1 MQPGSDAPLSAD
13 SFLDTPRNSP
23 ADAADVAAIAA
34 GVGDIE
40 VPPVTSVLPTPP
52 ESNAPRRILSG
63 MQPTSDS
70 LHLGNYIGAARQWVE
85 LQQNFEAL
93 FFVAD
98 LHALTVNPDPTL
110 LRERTRRTAAQY
122 LAAGIDPAK
131 SILFVQSQVPQ
142 HAELGWLLQCQTG
155 FGEASRMTQFKD
167 KSAKISAGEAAGG
180 SGPTVGL
187 FAYPM
192 LMAGDILLYDS
203 AYVPVGED
211 QRQHLELAR
220 DLAERLNAR
229 FGAGTAVVPKPY
241 IEKATAKIQDLQNP
255 AAKMSKSSSGG
266 RGVVWLLEPPKAAIK
281 AIKAAVTDNDQDY
294 AVYYDPETKP
304 GISNLLSI
312 FSAVTGRRIDE
323 IAAAYDGKGYG
334 YLKVDLADAVN
345 DFLVPFQER
354 ANLYLSDPAQLDAI
368 LADGAARAQAIAEPV
383 LERIYDR
390 FGLLRPNAMLHRSP
404 SVATPSVEEPQA
416 ASRNHGA

>member
-1 MQPGSDAPLSAD
+1 M
-13 SFLDTPRNSP
+13 
-23 ADAADVAAIAA
+23 A
-34 GVGDIE
+34 G
-40 VPPVTSVLPTPP
+40 
-52 ESNAPRRILSG
+52 PRRILSG

-98 LHALTVNPDPTL
+98 LHALTVNPDPAL

-122 LAAGIDPAK
+122 LAAGIDPSK

-167 KSAKISAGEAAGG
+167 KSARLAAGEAAGG
-180 SGPTVGL
+180 GPTVGL

-192 LMAGDILLYDS
+192 LMAADILLYDS

-211 QRQHLELAR
+211 QRQHLELTR
-220 DLAERLNAR
+220 DIAERLNAR

-241 IEKATAKIQDLQNP
+241 IQKETAKIQDLQNP

-281 AIKAAVTDNDQDY
+281 AIKAAVTDADPDY
-294 AVYYDPETKP
+294 RVFYDPETKP

-312 FSAVTGRRIDE
+312 FSAVTGLPIAD
-323 IAAAYDGKGYG
+323 IAAEYDGRGYG
-334 YLKVDLADAVN
+334 YLKVDLAQAVSS
-345 DFLVPFQER
+345 FLIPFQER
-354 ANLYLSDPAQLDAI
+354 ANMYLSDPVQLDAI
-368 LADGAARAQAIAEPV
+368 LADGAARAAAIAEPV

-390 FGLLRPNAMLHRSP
+390 FGLLRPNYGRLNVPAPGL
-404 SVATPSVEEPQA
+404 ATLDG
-416 ASRNHGA
+416 GAGIVG